1 MKSSP
6 GRLRIVLLA
15 AALATSSLAATAAAR
30 AETAAAVDAIWK
42 AQRINFQ
49 FHGDGTQYT
58 CSGLREKIERILLSV
73 GARKGVALHVSFC
86 DDLAGAARF
95 QITLESPVE
104 ATLQNVQQMT
114 AHDSHDVLIA
124 RTRGETLVSA
134 EDLPRLRAAWKTVSF
149 ARDRGMRLAP
159 ADCELV
165 RQLRRQVLPHMSL
178 RIVSDNVRCS
188 QFGNISAPRLTVS
201 ALVPVGIERT

>member
-1 MKSSP
+1 
-6 GRLRIVLLA
+6 
-15 AALATSSLAATAAAR
+15 
-30 AETAAAVDAIWK
+30 
-42 AQRINFQ
+42 
-49 FHGDGTQYT
+49 
-58 CSGLREKIERILLSV
+58 
-73 GARKGVALHVSFC
+73 
-86 DDLAGAARF
+86 
-95 QITLESPVE
+95 
-104 ATLQNVQQMT
+104 
-114 AHDSHDVLIA
+114 VLIA

-201 ALVPVGIERT
+201 ALVPVSIERT